1 MLRLK
6 KSFRGEGEWVGH
18 GRKIRPLTML
28 FSPLSLKCEKQ
39 LASLLRQVNRLSILH
54 EKPDRVKGKLTT

>member
-1 MLRLK
+1 M
-6 KSFRGEGEWVGH
+6 GH